1 MIKIGKVSKHELE
14 LVNRLVHHC
23 EPPEHLAKGVLLT
36 TKNSKRVWQ
45 VGALTANMTVV
56 GSNADFEGSYIIF
69 GRFIQAA
76 YSQCG
81 FNSSCELTIDNNE
94 ITATV
99 DGGTTT
105 MITGTKTYPLRDFDE
120 PSDVTA
126 LIPLGEY
133 NRIFGNI
140 TTIPTGCTDW
150 ESLFEY
156 PFSAI
161 IKVTDGKVSVQSRWP
176 KLKTPEIVM
185 SCAAE
190 TTGEGK
196 IVLPDQAIGYM
207 SLCIH
212 PEETEFIKIS
222 FAAKDPSYA
231 RFESG
236 PVTLVVEK
244 SDSLSNQLF
253 NKFVKYLEDNQLEF
267 QVGLDGV
274 LVVNYEKTSIRV
286 QLFEGTTSIARCTK
300 AILVDVKCTPELLAE
315 INAMNVGRA
324 LNRVWYDNGM
334 IVIGSDLIVS
344 SDMHSVLQMIERLK
358 RDSDG
363 LEATFTQITEP
374 LLGTTP
380 KPEEETK

>member
-1 MIKIGKVSKHELE
+1 MIKIGTVTKHELE

-23 EPPEHLAKGVLLT
+23 EPPEHHARGVLLT
-36 TKNSKRVWQ
+36 TKNGKRVWQ
-45 VGALTANMTVV
+45 VGALTTNMTVV
-56 GSNADFEGSYIIF
+56 GQDADFEGSYIIF

-105 MITGTKTYPLRDFDE
+105 MITGTKTYPLRTFDE
-120 PSDVTA
+120 PSDITA

-150 ESLFEY
+150 ESLFDY

-161 IKVTDGKVSVQSRWP
+161 IKISDGKVSVQSRWP
-176 KLKTPEIVM
+176 KLKTPEIIM

-222 FAAKDPSYA
+222 FATKDPSYA

-236 PVTLVVEK
+236 PVSLVVEK

-286 QLFEGTTSIARCTK
+286 QLFEGTPSIARCTK
-300 AILVDVKCTPELLAE
+300 AILVDVECTPKLLAE

-344 SDMHSVLQMIERLK
+344 SEMYSILQMIERLK
-358 RDSDG
+358 RDSEG
-363 LEATFTQITEP
+363 LETTFSYISEP
-374 LLGTTP
+374 RSE
-380 KPEEETK
+380 KESKDC

>member
-14 LVNRLVHHC
+14 LVNRLIHHC
-23 EPPEHLAKGVLLT
+23 EPEEHLARGVLLT
-36 TKNSKRVWQ
+36 TKNGKRVWQ
-45 VGALTANMTVV
+45 VGAKTVNMTVD
-56 GSNADFEGSYIIF
+56 GSDANFEGSYIVF

-81 FNSSCELTIDNNE
+81 FSSSCELTIDNNE

-105 MITGTKTYPLRDFDE
+105 MITGTKTHPLRDFGE
-120 PSDVTA
+120 PKEVTA
-126 LIPLGEY
+126 LIPLSEY

-176 KLKTPEIVM
+176 KLKTPEITM

-212 PEETEFIKIS
+212 PEDVEFITVS
-222 FAAKDPSYA
+222 FAAKDPTYA

-236 PVTLVVEK
+236 PVSLVVEK
-244 SDSLSNQLF
+244 SDTFLNQPIERF
-253 NKFVKYLEDNQLEF
+253 IKHLEDNHFEF
-267 QVGLDGV
+267 QVGPDGV
-274 LVVNYEKTSIRV
+274 LAVNYEKTSIRV
-286 QLFEGTTSIARCTK
+286 QLLDGLPTIARCTK
-300 AILVDVKCTPELLAE
+300 TILVDVKCTPELLTE

-324 LNRVWYDNGM
+324 LNRIWYDNGM
-334 IVIGSDLIVS
+334 VVIGSDLVVHK
-344 SDMHSVLQMIERLK
+344 DMDSVQYILERLK
-358 RDSDG
+358 RESDG
-363 LEATFTQITEP
+363 LEATFSHVSEP
-374 LLGTTP
+374 LLSTTSE
-380 KPEEETK
+380 PEKETK

>member
-14 LVNRLVHHC
+14 LVNRLIHHC
-23 EPPEHLAKGVLLT
+23 EPEEHLARGVLLT
-36 TKNSKRVWQ
+36 TKNGKRVWQ
-45 VGALTANMTVV
+45 VGAKTVNMTVD
-56 GSNADFEGSYIIF
+56 GSDANFEGSYIVF

-105 MITGTKTYPLRDFDE
+105 MITGTKTYPLREFGE
-120 PSDVTA
+120 PKEVTA
-126 LIPLGEY
+126 LIPLSEY

-161 IKVTDGKVSVQSRWP
+161 IKISDGKVSVQSRWP
-176 KLKTPEIVM
+176 KLKTPEITM

-212 PEETEFIKIS
+212 PEDVEFITIS
-222 FAAKDPSYA
+222 FAAKDPTYA

-236 PVTLVVEK
+236 PVSLVVEK
-244 SDSLSNQLF
+244 SDTFLNQPIERF
-253 NKFVKYLEDNQLEF
+253 IKHLEDNHFEF
-267 QVGLDGV
+267 QVGPDGV
-274 LVVNYEKTSIRV
+274 LAVNYEKTSIRV
-286 QLFEGTTSIARCTK
+286 QLLDGLPTIARCTK
-300 AILVDVKCTPELLAE
+300 TILVDVKCTPELLTE

-324 LNRVWYDNGM
+324 LNRIWYDNGM
-334 IVIGSDLIVS
+334 VVIGSDLVVHK
-344 SDMHSVLQMIERLK
+344 DMDSVQYILERLK
-358 RDSDG
+358 RESDG
-363 LEATFTQITEP
+363 LEATFSHVSEP
-374 LLGTTP
+374 LLSTTSE
-380 KPEEETK
+380 PEKETK

>member
-1 MIKIGKVSKHELE
+1 MIKIGTVTKHELE

-23 EPPEHLAKGVLLT
+23 EPPEHHAKGVLLT
-36 TKNSKRVWQ
+36 TKNGKRVWQ
-45 VGALTANMTVV
+45 VGALTTNMTVV
-56 GSNADFEGSYIIF
+56 GQDADFEGSYIVF

-81 FNSSCELTIDNNE
+81 FSGSCELTIDNNE

-105 MITGTKTYPLRDFDE
+105 MITGTKTYPLREFDE
-120 PSDVTA
+120 PSEISA
-126 LIPLGEY
+126 LIPLSEY

-140 TTIPTGCTDW
+140 TAIPTGCTDW
-150 ESLFEY
+150 ESLFDY

-161 IKVTDGKVSVQSRWP
+161 IKITDGKVSVQSRWP

-185 SCAAE
+185 SCTAT
-190 TTGEGK
+190 TTGKGK

-236 PVTLVVEK
+236 PVSLVVEK
-244 SDSLSNQLF
+244 SNSLSNQLF
-253 NKFVKYLEDNQLEF
+253 DKFVKHLEENQLEF
-267 QVGLDGV
+267 QTGLDGV
-274 LVVNYEKTSIRV
+274 LLVNYEKTSIRV
-286 QLFEGTTSIARCTK
+286 QVFEGTPSIARCTK
-300 AILVDVKCTPELLAE
+300 AILVDVKCTPELLSE

-324 LNRVWYDNGM
+324 LNRIWYDNGM

-344 SDMHSVLQMIERLK
+344 TDMNSVQQMIERIK
-358 RDSDG
+358 RDSEG
-363 LEATFTQITEP
+363 LESTFSYLLDQIDDSGEN
-374 LLGTTP
+374 TTH
-380 KPEEETK
+380 

>member
-1 MIKIGKVSKHELE
+1 MIKIGTVTKHELE

-23 EPPEHLAKGVLLT
+23 EPPEHHARGVLLT
-36 TKNSKRVWQ
+36 TKNGKRVWQ
-45 VGALTANMTVV
+45 VGALTTNMTVV
-56 GSNADFEGSYIIF
+56 GQDADFDGSYIVF

-99 DGGTTT
+99 DGCITT
-105 MITGTKTYPLRDFDE
+105 MITGTKTYQLREFNE

-150 ESLFEY
+150 ESLFDY

-161 IKVTDGKVSVQSRWP
+161 IKISDGKVSVQSRWP

-185 SCAAE
+185 SCTAE

-236 PVTLVVEK
+236 PVSLVVEK

-286 QLFEGTTSIARCTK
+286 QLFEGTPSIARCTK

-315 INAMNVGRA
+315 INEINVGRA

-344 SDMHSVLQMIERLK
+344 SDMHSVIQMIERLK

-363 LEATFTQITEP
+363 LEATFSYVSEP
-374 LLGTTP
+374 KL
-380 KPEEETK
+380 ENDTKGC

>member
-1 MIKIGKVSKHELE
+1 MIKIGIVTKHELE

-23 EPPEHLAKGVLLT
+23 EPPEHHARGVLLT
-36 TKNSKRVWQ
+36 TKNGKRVWQ
-45 VGALTANMTVV
+45 VGALTTNMTVV
-56 GSNADFEGSYIIF
+56 GQDADFEGSYIIF

-81 FNSSCELTIDNNE
+81 FNSSCELTIENNE

-105 MITGTKTYPLRDFDE
+105 MITGTKTYPLRTFDE

-150 ESLFEY
+150 ESLLDY

-161 IKVTDGKVSVQSRWP
+161 IKISDGKVSVQSRWP
-176 KLKTPEIVM
+176 KLKTPEIIM

-222 FAAKDPSYA
+222 FATKDPSYA

-236 PVTLVVEK
+236 PVSLVVEK

-286 QLFEGTTSIARCTK
+286 QLFEGTPSIARCTK
-300 AILVDVKCTPELLAE
+300 AILVDVECTPELLAE

-334 IVIGSDLIVS
+334 IVIGSDLIVIS
-344 SDMHSVLQMIERLK
+344 EMHSILQMIERLR
-358 RDSDG
+358 RDSEG
-363 LEATFTQITEP
+363 LEATFSQILQNP
-374 LLGTTP
+374 DN
-380 KPEEETK
+380 

>member
-1 MIKIGKVSKHELE
+1 MIRIGTVTKHELE

-23 EPPEHLAKGVLLT
+23 EPPEHLARGVLLT
-36 TKNSKRVWQ
+36 TKNGKRVWQ
-45 VGALTANMTVV
+45 VGALTTNMTVV
-56 GSNADFEGSYIIF
+56 GQDADFDGSYIVF

-105 MITGTKTYPLRDFDE
+105 MITGTKTYPLREFDE

-126 LIPLGEY
+126 VIPLGEY

-150 ESLFEY
+150 ESLFDY

-161 IKVTDGKVSVQSRWP
+161 IKISDGKVSVQSRWP

-190 TTGEGK
+190 TTGEGR

-236 PVTLVVEK
+236 PVSLVVEK

-286 QLFEGTTSIARCTK
+286 QLFEGTPSIARCTK
-300 AILVDVKCTPELLAE
+300 AILVDVKCTPELLTE

-324 LNRVWYDNGM
+324 LNRIWYDNGM
-334 IVIGSDLIVS
+334 IVIGSDLIAS

-363 LEATFTQITEP
+363 LEATFSYVSEP
-374 LLGTTP
+374 KL
-380 KPEEETK
+380 ENDTKGC

>member
-14 LVNRLVHHC
+14 LVNRLIHHC
-23 EPPEHLAKGVLLT
+23 EPEEHLARGVLLT
-36 TKNSKRVWQ
+36 TKNGKRVWQ
-45 VGALTANMTVV
+45 VGAKTVNMTVD
-56 GSNADFEGSYIIF
+56 GSDANFEGSYIVF

-105 MITGTKTYPLRDFDE
+105 MITGTKTYPLREFGE
-120 PSDVTA
+120 PKEVTA
-126 LIPLGEY
+126 LIPLSEY

-161 IKVTDGKVSVQSRWP
+161 IKISDGKVSVQSRWP
-176 KLKTPEIVM
+176 KLKTPEITM

-212 PEETEFIKIS
+212 PEDVEFITIS
-222 FAAKDPSYA
+222 FAAKDPTYA

-236 PVTLVVEK
+236 PVSLVVEK
-244 SDSLSNQLF
+244 SDTFLNQPIERF
-253 NKFVKYLEDNQLEF
+253 IKHLEDNHFEF
-267 QVGLDGV
+267 QVGPDGV
-274 LVVNYEKTSIRV
+274 LAVNYEKTSIRV
-286 QLFEGTTSIARCTK
+286 QLLDGLPTIARCTK
-300 AILVDVKCTPELLAE
+300 TILVDVKCTPELLTE

-324 LNRVWYDNGM
+324 LNRIWYDNGM
-334 IVIGSDLIVS
+334 VVIGSDLVVHK
-344 SDMHSVLQMIERLK
+344 DMDSVQYILERLK
-358 RDSDG
+358 RESDG
-363 LEATFTQITEP
+363 LEAIFSQVLDEK
-374 LLGTTP
+374 
-380 KPEEETK
+380 KP

>member
-1 MIKIGKVSKHELE
+1 MIKLGKVSKHELE

-36 TKNSKRVWQ
+36 TKNGKRVWQ

-81 FNSSCELTIDNNE
+81 VRSSCELTIDNNE

-105 MITGTKTYPLRDFDE
+105 MITGTKTYPLRKFDE
-120 PSDVTA
+120 PEDVFA
-126 LIPLGEY
+126 YISVGEY

-140 TTIPTGCTDW
+140 TNIPTGCTDW

-185 SCAAE
+185 SCEAV
-190 TTGEGK
+190 TGGEGK

-212 PEETEFIKIS
+212 PEETELIKIS

-236 PVTLVVEK
+236 PVTVVVEK
-244 SDSLSNQLF
+244 SDILSGQPIEQFVKHLESNQF
-253 NKFVKYLEDNQLEF
+253 EF
-267 QVGLDGV
+267 QVGPDGI
-274 LVVNYEKTSIRV
+274 LAVNYENTSIRV
-286 QLFEGTTSIARCTK
+286 QLFDGFPTIARCTK
-300 AILVDVKCTPELLAE
+300 TILVDVKCTPELLAE

-324 LNRVWYDNGM
+324 LNRIWYDNGM
-334 IVIGSDLIVS
+334 VVIGSDLIVKK
-344 SDMHSVLQMIERLK
+344 DMDSVQYTLERLK
-358 RDSDG
+358 RESDG

>member
-1 MIKIGKVSKHELE
+1 MIKIGTVTKHELE

-23 EPPEHLAKGVLLT
+23 EPPEHHARGVLLT
-36 TKNSKRVWQ
+36 TKNGKRVWQ
-45 VGALTANMTVV
+45 VGALTTNMTVV
-56 GSNADFEGSYIIF
+56 GQDADFDGSYIVF

-105 MITGTKTYPLRDFDE
+105 MITGTKTYPLREFDE

-150 ESLFEY
+150 ESLFDY

-161 IKVTDGKVSVQSRWP
+161 IKISDGKVSVQSRWP

-196 IVLPDQAIGYM
+196 IVLPDKAIGYM

-236 PVTLVVEK
+236 PVSLVVEK
-244 SDSLSNQLF
+244 SDNLSNQLF

-286 QLFEGTTSIARCTK
+286 QLFEGTPSIARCTK
-300 AILVDVKCTPELLAE
+300 AILVDVKCTPELLTE
-315 INAMNVGRA
+315 INALNVGRA
-324 LNRVWYDNGM
+324 LNRIWYDNGM

-344 SDMHSVLQMIERLK
+344 SDMHSVIQMIERLK

-363 LEATFTQITEP
+363 LEATFSYVSEP
-374 LLGTTP
+374 KLENDN
-380 KPEEETK
+380 KDC

>member
-1 MIKIGKVSKHELE
+1 MIRIGTVTKHELE

-23 EPPEHLAKGVLLT
+23 EPPEHHARGVLLT
-36 TKNSKRVWQ
+36 TKNGKRVWQ
-45 VGALTANMTVV
+45 VGALTTNMTVV
-56 GSNADFEGSYIIF
+56 GQDADFDGSYIVF

-105 MITGTKTYPLRDFDE
+105 MITGTNTYPLREFDE
-120 PSDVTA
+120 PSDVSAMIT
-126 LIPLGEY
+126 LGEY

-150 ESLFEY
+150 ESLFDY

-161 IKVTDGKVSVQSRWP
+161 INISDGKVSVQSRWP

-236 PVTLVVEK
+236 PVSLVVEK

-286 QLFEGTTSIARCTK
+286 QLFEGKPSIARCTK
-300 AILVDVKCTPELLAE
+300 AILVDVKCTPELLTE

-324 LNRVWYDNGM
+324 LNRIWYDNGM
-334 IVIGSDLIVS
+334 IVIGSDLIVN
-344 SDMHSVLQMIERLK
+344 SDMHNVLQMIERLK

-363 LEATFTQITEP
+363 LEATFSYVSEP
-374 LLGTTP
+374 KLENDTRDC
-380 KPEEETK
+380 

>member
-1 MIKIGKVSKHELE
+1 MIKIGTVTKHELE

-23 EPPEHLAKGVLLT
+23 EPPEHHARGVLLT
-36 TKNSKRVWQ
+36 TKNGKRVWQ
-45 VGALTANMTVV
+45 VGALTTNMTVV
-56 GSNADFEGSYIIF
+56 GQDADFDGSYIVF

-81 FNSSCELTIDNNE
+81 FSNSCELTIDNNE

-105 MITGTKTYPLRDFDE
+105 MITGTKTYPLREFDE

-126 LIPLGEY
+126 VIPLGEY

-150 ESLFEY
+150 ESLFDY

-161 IKVTDGKVSVQSRWP
+161 IKISDGKVSVQSRWP

-236 PVTLVVEK
+236 PVSLVVEK

-286 QLFEGTTSIARCTK
+286 QLFEGTPSIARCTK
-300 AILVDVKCTPELLAE
+300 AILVDVKCTPELLTE

-324 LNRVWYDNGM
+324 LNRIWYDNGM
-334 IVIGSDLIVS
+334 IVIGSDLIAS

-363 LEATFTQITEP
+363 LEATFSYVSEP
-374 LLGTTP
+374 KL
-380 KPEEETK
+380 ENDTKGC

>member
-1 MIKIGKVSKHELE
+1 MIKIGKVTKHELD

-23 EPPEHLAKGVLLT
+23 EPAEHLAKGVLLT
-36 TKNSKRVWQ
+36 TKNGKRVWQ
-45 VGALTANMTVV
+45 VGAMTTNMTVV
-56 GSNADFEGSYIIF
+56 GQDADFHGSYIVF

-76 YSQCG
+76 HSQCG
-81 FNSSCELTIDNNE
+81 FSSSCEITIDNNE

-105 MITGTKTYPLRDFDE
+105 MITGTKTHPLREFNE
-120 PSDVTA
+120 PSEVTA
-126 LIPLGEY
+126 LIPLSEY

-140 TTIPTGCTDW
+140 TSIPTGYRDW

-161 IKVTDGKVSVQSRWP
+161 IAVSDGKVTVKSRWP
-176 KLKTPEIVM
+176 KIKTPEIVM

-212 PEETEFIKIS
+212 PEEVEFVKIS
-222 FAAKDPSYA
+222 FATKDPSYA

-236 PVTLVVEK
+236 PVSLVVEK
-244 SDSLSNQLF
+244 SDTAGAQLF
-253 NKFVKYLEDNQLEF
+253 DRFTKYLEDNSFEF
-267 QVGLDGV
+267 QVAPDGV
-274 LVVNYEKTSIRV
+274 LAVNYEKTSIRV
-286 QLFEGTTSIARCTK
+286 QLFEGTPCIARCTK
-300 AILVDVKCTPELLAE
+300 VILVGVESSFELLAE

-324 LNRVWYDNGM
+324 LNRIWFDNGM
-334 IVIGSDLIVS
+334 IVIGSDLIVYN
-344 SDMHSVLQMIERLK
+344 DMNSVQHMIERIK

-363 LEATFTQITEP
+363 LEATFSAILDEKK
-374 LLGTTP
+374 L
-380 KPEEETK
+380 

>member
-1 MIKIGKVSKHELE
+1 MIKIGTVTKHELE

-36 TKNSKRVWQ
+36 TKSGKRVWQ
-45 VGALTANMTVV
+45 VGALTTNMTVV
-56 GSNADFEGSYIIF
+56 GQDADFEGSYIVF

-81 FNSSCELTIDNNE
+81 FSNSCELTIDNNE

-105 MITGTKTYPLRDFDE
+105 MITGTNTHLLREFDE

-140 TTIPTGCTDW
+140 TAIPTGCTDW

-161 IKVTDGKVSVQSRWP
+161 IKIGDGKVSVQSRWP

-236 PVTLVVEK
+236 PVSLVVQK

-253 NKFVKYLEDNQLEF
+253 SRFIKYLEDNQLEF

-274 LVVNYEKTSIRV
+274 LIVNYEKTSIRI
-286 QLFEGTTSIARCTK
+286 QLFEGIPSIARCTRS
-300 AILVDVKCTPELLAE
+300 ILVDVKCTPELLTE

-324 LNRVWYDNGM
+324 LNRIWYDNGM
-334 IVIGSDLIVS
+334 VVIGSDLVVHK
-344 SDMHSVLQMIERLK
+344 DMDSVQYVLERLK
-358 RDSDG
+358 RESEG
-363 LEATFTQITEP
+363 LEATFSYFSEP
-374 LLGTTP
+374 RS
-380 KPEEETK
+380 ETKT

>member
-1 MIKIGKVSKHELE
+1 MIKIGTVTKHELE

-23 EPPEHLAKGVLLT
+23 EPPEHHARGVLLT
-36 TKNSKRVWQ
+36 TKNGKRVWQ
-45 VGALTANMTVV
+45 VGALTTNMTVV
-56 GSNADFEGSYIIF
+56 GQDADFDGSYIVF

-105 MITGTKTYPLRDFDE
+105 MITGTKTYPLREFNE

-150 ESLFEY
+150 ESLFDY

-161 IKVTDGKVSVQSRWP
+161 IKISDGKVSVQSRWP

-185 SCAAE
+185 SCTAE

-236 PVTLVVEK
+236 PVSLVVEK

-286 QLFEGTTSIARCTK
+286 QLFEGTPSIARCTK
-300 AILVDVKCTPELLAE
+300 AILVDVKCTPKLLAE

-324 LNRVWYDNGM
+324 LNRIWYDNGM

-363 LEATFTQITEP
+363 LEATFSYVSEP
-374 LLGTTP
+374 KL
-380 KPEEETK
+380 ENDTKDC

>member
-1 MIKIGKVSKHELE
+1 MIKIGTITKHELE

-23 EPPEHLAKGVLLT
+23 EPPEHHAKGVLLT
-36 TKNSKRVWQ
+36 TKNGKRVWQ
-45 VGALTANMTVV
+45 VGALTTNMTVV
-56 GSNADFEGSYIIF
+56 GQDADFEGSYIVF

-81 FNSSCELTIDNNE
+81 FSGSCELTIDNNE

-105 MITGTKTYPLRDFDE
+105 MITGTKTHPLQEFDE

-126 LIPLGEY
+126 LIPLSEY

-140 TTIPTGCTDW
+140 TSIPTGCTDW
-150 ESLFEY
+150 ESLFDY

-161 IKVTDGKVSVQSRWP
+161 IKITDGKVSVQSRWP

-212 PEETEFIKIS
+212 PEEIEFIKIS
-222 FAAKDPSYA
+222 FATKDPSYA

-236 PVTLVVEK
+236 PVSLVVQK
-244 SDSLSNQLF
+244 SNSLSNQLF
-253 NKFVKYLEDNQLEF
+253 DRFVKYLEDNQLEF
-267 QVGLDGV
+267 QVGPDGV
-274 LVVNYEKTSIRV
+274 LVVNHEKTSIRV

-300 AILVDVKCTPELLAE
+300 SILVDVKCTPELLSE

-324 LNRVWYDNGM
+324 LNRIWYDNGM

-344 SDMHSVLQMIERLK
+344 TDMNSVQQMIERLA
-358 RDSDG
+358 RDSEG
-363 LEATFTQITEP
+363 LEATFSAILDEI
-374 LLGTTP
+374 
-380 KPEEETK
+380 

>member
-1 MIKIGKVSKHELE
+1 MIKVGKVSKHELE

-36 TKNSKRVWQ
+36 TKNGKRVWQ

-81 FNSSCELTIDNNE
+81 VRSSCELTIDNNE

-105 MITGTKTYPLRDFDE
+105 MITGTKTHPLREFGE
-120 PSDVTA
+120 PKEVTA
-126 LIPLGEY
+126 LIPLSEY

-176 KLKTPEIVM
+176 KLKTPEITM

-212 PEETEFIKIS
+212 PEDVEFITIS
-222 FAAKDPSYA
+222 FAAKDPTYA

-236 PVTLVVEK
+236 PVSLVVEK
-244 SDSLSNQLF
+244 SDTFLNQPIERF
-253 NKFVKYLEDNQLEF
+253 IKHLEDNHFEF
-267 QVGLDGV
+267 QVGPDGV
-274 LVVNYEKTSIRV
+274 LAVNYEKSSIRV
-286 QLFEGTTSIARCTK
+286 QLLDGLPTIARCTK
-300 AILVDVKCTPELLAE
+300 TILVDVKCTPELLTE

-324 LNRVWYDNGM
+324 LNRIWYDNGM
-334 IVIGSDLIVS
+334 VVIGSDLVVHK
-344 SDMHSVLQMIERLK
+344 DMDSVQYILERLK
-358 RDSDG
+358 RESDG
-363 LEATFTQITEP
+363 LEAIFSQVSEAKSETKT
-374 LLGTTP
+374 
-380 KPEEETK
+380 KPETETK

>member
-1 MIKIGKVSKHELE
+1 MIKIGTVTKHELE

-23 EPPEHLAKGVLLT
+23 EPAEQLARGVLLT
-36 TKNSKRVWQ
+36 TKDGKRVWQ

-56 GSNADFEGSYIIF
+56 GSEADFAGSYIVF

-81 FNSSCELTIDNNE
+81 FSDSCELTIDNNE
-94 ITATV
+94 ITAKV
-99 DGGTTT
+99 NGGTTT
-105 MITGTKTYPLRDFDE
+105 MITGTKTYPIREFSE

-140 TTIPTGCTDW
+140 TNIPTGCTDW

-161 IKVTDGKVSVQSRWP
+161 IKISDGKVSVQSRWP

-185 SCAAE
+185 SCEAV
-190 TTGEGK
+190 TSGEGK

-212 PEETEFIKIS
+212 PEDTEFIKIS

-244 SDSLSNQLF
+244 SNTLSSQPLER
-253 NKFVKYLEDNQLEF
+253 FVKHLENNDFEF
-267 QVGLDGV
+267 QVGPDGI
-274 LVVNYEKTSIRV
+274 LVVNFEKTSIRV
-286 QLFEGTTSIARCTK
+286 QLFDGFPTIARCTK
-300 AILVDVKCTPELLAE
+300 TILVDVKCTPELLAE

-324 LNRVWYDNGM
+324 LNRIWYDNGM
-334 IVIGSDLIVS
+334 VVIGSDLLVHRDLDGVQYI
-344 SDMHSVLQMIERLK
+344 LERLK
-358 RDSDG
+358 RESDG
-363 LEATFTQITEP
+363 LEATFSAIFDEN
-374 LLGTTP
+374 
-380 KPEEETK
+380 

>member
-1 MIKIGKVSKHELE
+1 MINIGNVTKHELE

-23 EPPEHLAKGVLLT
+23 EPAEHLAKGVLLT
-36 TKNSKRVWQ
+36 TKNGKRVWQ
-45 VGALTANMTVV
+45 VGAMTTNMTVV
-56 GSNADFEGSYIIF
+56 GQDADFEGSYIVF

-76 YSQCG
+76 HSQCG
-81 FNSSCELTIDNNE
+81 FSSSCEITIDNNE

-105 MITGTKTYPLRDFDE
+105 MITGTKTHPLREFNE

-126 LIPLGEY
+126 LISLSEY

-140 TTIPTGCTDW
+140 TAIPTGYGDW

-161 IKVTDGKVSVQSRWP
+161 ITVSDGKVTVKSRWP
-176 KLKTPEIVM
+176 KIKTPEIVM

-196 IVLPDQAIGYM
+196 IVLTDQAIGYI

-212 PEETEFIKIS
+212 PKEVEFVKIS
-222 FAAKDPSYA
+222 FATKDPSYA

-236 PVTLVVEK
+236 PVSLVVEK
-244 SDSLSNQLF
+244 SDNSF
-253 NKFVKYLEDNQLEF
+253 EF
-267 QVGLDGV
+267 QVAPDGV
-274 LVVNYEKTSIRV
+274 LAVNYENTSIRV
-286 QLFEGTTSIARCTK
+286 QLFEGTPCIARCTK
-300 AILVDVKCTPELLAE
+300 VILVGVESSLELLAE

-324 LNRVWYDNGM
+324 LNRIWFDNGM
-334 IVIGSDLIVS
+334 IVIGSDLIVYN
-344 SDMHSVLQMIERLK
+344 DMNSVQHMIERLK

-363 LEATFTQITEP
+363 LEVTFSQVSEAKSETKT
-374 LLGTTP
+374 
-380 KPEEETK
+380 KPETEIK

>member
-1 MIKIGKVSKHELE
+1 MIKIGNVSKHELE

-23 EPPEHLAKGVLLT
+23 EPQEHLARGVLLT
-36 TKNSKRVWQ
+36 TKNGKRVWQ
-45 VGALTANMTVV
+45 VGALTTNMTVV
-56 GSNADFEGSYIIF
+56 GDDADFEGSYIVF

-81 FNSSCELTIDNNE
+81 FSSSAEITIDNNE

-105 MITGTKTYPLRDFDE
+105 MITGTKTYPLREFNE
-120 PSDVTA
+120 PSEVTA

-133 NRIFGNI
+133 NRIFGSI

-156 PFSAI
+156 PFNAI
-161 IKVTDGKVSVQSRWP
+161 IKITDGKVTVQSRWP
-176 KLKTPEIVM
+176 KIKTPEIVM

-212 PEETEFIKIS
+212 PEDTEFIKIS

-236 PVTLVVEK
+236 PVSLVVERT
-244 SDSLSNQLF
+244 DTLSTQLF
-253 NKFVKYLEDNQLEF
+253 NQFTKYLEENSFEF
-267 QVGLDGV
+267 QVAPDGV
-274 LVVNYEKTSIRV
+274 LVVDVEKTPIRV
-286 QLFEGTTSIARCTK
+286 QLFEGIPSIARCTK
-300 AILVDVKCTPELLAE
+300 VILTDVVSSPELLAE
-315 INAMNVGRA
+315 INAMNV
-324 LNRVWYDNGM
+324 NRTCNRIWHDNGM
-334 IVIGSDLIVS
+334 IVIGSDLMVY
-344 SDMHSVLQMIERLK
+344 SDMNSVQHTIEKLK

-363 LEATFTQITEP
+363 LEVTFLQVSE
-374 LLGTTP
+374 P
-380 KPEEETK
+380 KPRTRTESGKESK

>member
-23 EPPEHLAKGVLLT
+23 EPAEHLAKGVLLT
-36 TKNSKRVWQ
+36 TKNGKRVWQ

-56 GSNADFEGSYIIF
+56 GSDANFEGSHIVF

-81 FNSSCELTIDNNE
+81 VRSSCELTIDNNE

-105 MITGTKTYPLRDFDE
+105 MITGTKTYPLREFDE
-120 PSDVTA
+120 PKDVTA
-126 LIPLGEY
+126 LIPLSEY

-161 IKVTDGKVSVQSRWP
+161 IKVSDGKVSVQSRWP
-176 KLKTPEIVM
+176 KIKTPEIIM

-190 TTGEGK
+190 TFGEGK

-212 PEETEFIKIS
+212 PEDTEFIKIS

-236 PVTLVVEK
+236 PVSLVVQK
-244 SDSLSNQLF
+244 SDSSSSQPF
-253 NKFVKYLEDNQLEF
+253 ERFVKHLEDNDFEF
-267 QVGLDGV
+267 QVGPDGI
-274 LVVNYEKTSIRV
+274 LAVNYENTSIRV
-286 QLFEGTTSIARCTK
+286 QLLDGPPTIARCTNV
-300 AILVDVKCTPELLAE
+300 IWIDVECTPELLAE
-315 INAMNVGRA
+315 INALNVGRA
-324 LNRVWYDNGM
+324 LNRIWYDNRM
-334 IVIGSDLIVS
+334 VVIGSDLIVHNDLDS
-344 SDMHSVLQMIERLK
+344 LQYIIERLK
-358 RDSDG
+358 RESDG
-363 LEATFTQITEP
+363 LEATFSA
-374 LLGTTP
+374 LL
-380 KPEEETK
+380 KEHNL

>member
-1 MIKIGKVSKHELE
+1 MIKVGKVSKHELE

-23 EPPEHLAKGVLLT
+23 EPPEHLAKGILLT
-36 TKNSKRVWQ
+36 TQNGKRVWQ
-45 VGALTANMTVV
+45 VGARTANMTVT
-56 GSNADFEGSYIIF
+56 GSNADFEGSYIVF

-76 YSQCG
+76 YAQCG
-81 FNSSCELTIDNNE
+81 FNSSCDLKIDNNE

-105 MITGTKTYPLRDFDE
+105 MIIGTKTYPLRTFDE

-133 NRIFGNI
+133 NRIFGSV

-185 SCAAE
+185 SCEAV
-190 TTGEGK
+190 TSGEGK

-212 PEETEFIKIS
+212 PEEAEFIKIS

-244 SDSLSNQLF
+244 SDTLSAQPIEQF
-253 NKFVKYLEDNQLEF
+253 IKHLEANHFEF
-267 QVGLDGV
+267 QVGPDGI
-274 LVVNYEKTSIRV
+274 LAVNYENVSIRV
-286 QLFEGTTSIARCTK
+286 QLFDGFPTIARCTK
-300 AILVDVKCTPELLAE
+300 TILVDVKCTTELLAE

-324 LNRVWYDNGM
+324 LNRIWYDNGM
-334 IVIGSDLIVS
+334 VVIGSDLIVHK
-344 SDMHSVLQMIERLK
+344 DMDSVQYTLERLK
-358 RDSDG
+358 RESDG
-363 LEATFTQITEP
+363 LEAVFTQISEP
-374 LLGTTP
+374 LLSNSAE
-380 KPEEETK
+380 PEKETK

>member
-1 MIKIGKVSKHELE
+1 MIKVGKVSKNELE

-23 EPPEHLAKGVLLT
+23 EPPEHLARGVLLT
-36 TKNSKRVWQ
+36 TKNGKRVWQ
-45 VGALTANMTVV
+45 VGALTTNMTVV
-56 GSNADFEGSYIIF
+56 GQDADFEGSYIVF

-81 FNSSCELTIDNNE
+81 FSSSCELTIDNNE

-99 DGGTTT
+99 DG
-105 MITGTKTYPLRDFDE
+105 
-120 PSDVTA
+120 
-126 LIPLGEY
+126 
-133 NRIFGNI
+133 
-140 TTIPTGCTDW
+140 PTGCTDW
-150 ESLFEY
+150 ESLFDY

-161 IKVTDGKVSVQSRWP
+161 IKISDGKVSVQSRWP

-212 PEETEFIKIS
+212 PEETESIKIS
-222 FAAKDPSYA
+222 FAVKDPSYA

-236 PVTLVVEK
+236 PVSLVVEK
-244 SDSLSNQLF
+244 SDSPSNQLF
-253 NKFVKYLEDNQLEF
+253 NKFVKYLEDNQFEF

-286 QLFEGTTSIARCTK
+286 QLFEGTPSIARCTR
-300 AILVDVKCTPELLAE
+300 AILVNVKCTPELLAE

-344 SDMHSVLQMIERLK
+344 SDMNNVLQMIERLK

-363 LEATFTQITEP
+363 LEATFPYVSEP
-374 LLGTTP
+374 RS
-380 KPEEETK
+380 ETKT

>member
-1 MIKIGKVSKHELE
+1 MIKIGTVTKHELE

-23 EPPEHLAKGVLLT
+23 EPPEHHARGVLLT
-36 TKNSKRVWQ
+36 TKNGKRVWQ
-45 VGALTANMTVV
+45 VGALTTNMTVV
-56 GSNADFEGSYIIF
+56 GQDADFDGSYIVF

-105 MITGTKTYPLRDFDE
+105 MITGTKTYPLREFDE

-150 ESLFEY
+150 ESLFDY

-161 IKVTDGKVSVQSRWP
+161 IKISDGKVSVQSRWP

-185 SCAAE
+185 SCVAE

-236 PVTLVVEK
+236 PVSLVVEK

-286 QLFEGTTSIARCTK
+286 QLFEGTPSIARCTK

-315 INAMNVGRA
+315 INEMNVGRA
-324 LNRVWYDNGM
+324 LNRIWYDNGM

-344 SDMHSVLQMIERLK
+344 SDMHSVIQMIERLK

-363 LEATFTQITEP
+363 LEATFSYVSEP
-374 LLGTTP
+374 
-380 KPEEETK
+380 K

>member
-1 MIKIGKVSKHELE
+1 MIKIGTVTKHELE

-23 EPPEHLAKGVLLT
+23 EPPEHHARGVLLT
-36 TKNSKRVWQ
+36 TKNGKRVWQ
-45 VGALTANMTVV
+45 VGALTTNMTVV
-56 GSNADFEGSYIIF
+56 GQDADFDGSYIVF

-105 MITGTKTYPLRDFDE
+105 MITGTKTYPLREFDE

-150 ESLFEY
+150 ESLFDY

-161 IKVTDGKVSVQSRWP
+161 IKISDGKVSVQSRWP

-236 PVTLVVEK
+236 PVSLVVEK

-286 QLFEGTTSIARCTK
+286 QLFEGTPSIARCTK

-315 INAMNVGRA
+315 INEMNVGRA
-324 LNRVWYDNGM
+324 LNRIWYDNGM

-344 SDMHSVLQMIERLK
+344 SDMHSVIQMIERLK

-363 LEATFTQITEP
+363 LEATFSYVSEP
-374 LLGTTP
+374 KL
-380 KPEEETK
+380 ENDTKDC

>member
-1 MIKIGKVSKHELE
+1 MIKIGTVTKHELE

-23 EPPEHLAKGVLLT
+23 EPPEHHASGVLLT
-36 TKNSKRVWQ
+36 TKNGKRVWQ
-45 VGALTANMTVV
+45 VGALTTNMTVV
-56 GSNADFEGSYIIF
+56 GQDADFDGSYIVF

-105 MITGTKTYPLRDFDE
+105 MITGTKTYPLREFDE

-150 ESLFEY
+150 ESLFDY

-161 IKVTDGKVSVQSRWP
+161 IKISDGKVSVQSRWP

-185 SCAAE
+185 SCTAE

-236 PVTLVVEK
+236 PVSLVVEK

-286 QLFEGTTSIARCTK
+286 QLFEGTPSIARCTK

-324 LNRVWYDNGM
+324 LNRIWYDNGM

-344 SDMHSVLQMIERLK
+344 SDRHSVLQMIERLK

-363 LEATFTQITEP
+363 LEATFSAILDEN
-374 LLGTTP
+374 
-380 KPEEETK
+380 

>member
-1 MIKIGKVSKHELE
+1 MIKVGKVSKHELE

-36 TKNSKRVWQ
+36 TKNGKRVWQ

-81 FNSSCELTIDNNE
+81 VRSSCELTIDNNE

-105 MITGTKTYPLRDFDE
+105 MITGTKTYPLRKFDE
-120 PSDVTA
+120 PKDVTA
-126 LIPLGEY
+126 YISVGEY

-185 SCAAE
+185 SCEAV
-190 TTGEGK
+190 TGGEGK

-212 PEETEFIKIS
+212 PEEVEFVKIS
-222 FAAKDPSYA
+222 FATKDPSYA

-236 PVTLVVEK
+236 PVSLVVEK
-244 SDSLSNQLF
+244 SDTAGAQLF
-253 NKFVKYLEDNQLEF
+253 DRFTKYLEDNSFEF
-267 QVGLDGV
+267 QVAPDGV
-274 LVVNYEKTSIRV
+274 LAVNYENTSIRV
-286 QLFEGTTSIARCTK
+286 QLFEGTPCIARCTK
-300 AILVDVKCTPELLAE
+300 VILVGVESSLELLAE

-324 LNRVWYDNGM
+324 LNRIWFDNGM
-334 IVIGSDLIVS
+334 IVIGSDLIVYN
-344 SDMHSVLQMIERLK
+344 DMNSVQHMIERIK

-363 LEATFTQITEP
+363 LEATFSAILDEK
-374 LLGTTP
+374 
-380 KPEEETK
+380 KP

>member
-1 MIKIGKVSKHELE
+1 MIKIGTVTKHELE

-23 EPPEHLAKGVLLT
+23 EPPEHHARGVLLT
-36 TKNSKRVWQ
+36 TKNGKRVWQ
-45 VGALTANMTVV
+45 VGALTTNMTVV
-56 GSNADFEGSYIIF
+56 GQDADFDGSYIVF

-81 FNSSCELTIDNNE
+81 FSNSCELTIDNNE

-105 MITGTKTYPLRDFDE
+105 MITGTKTYPLREFDE

-150 ESLFEY
+150 ESLFDY

-161 IKVTDGKVSVQSRWP
+161 IKISDGKVSVQSRWP

-185 SCAAE
+185 SCTAE

-236 PVTLVVEK
+236 PVSLVVEK

-286 QLFEGTTSIARCTK
+286 QVFEGTPSIARCSK
-300 AILVDVKCTPELLAE
+300 AILVEVTCTPELLAE

-344 SDMHSVLQMIERLK
+344 SDMHSVIQMIERLK

-363 LEATFTQITEP
+363 LEATFSYVSEP
-374 LLGTTP
+374 KL
-380 KPEEETK
+380 ENDTKGC